1 MISPGRWC
9 HMIWILTDELIL
21 EQIRNM
27 LFLTCSSV
35 NWCINIYISHGT
47 MKKVPY
53 VGLYTDYIYMYGLVI
68 SFDYSLII
76 LYVERNGVG
85 LHLTVTLN
93 VYGSKMCY
101 HLREIVSNLRFAR
114 TRTSMALTQE
124 SFHYP
129 PWPDY
134 DRHRF
139 FSICTLHLLSDE
151 SPYFMLDTHDIWWSI
166 GYM

>member
-1 MISPGRWC
+1 MISLGRWC
-9 HMIWILTDELIL
+9 HIIWILTDELIL

-68 SFDYSLII
+68 SFDYCLII

-85 LHLTVTLN
+85 LHLTVTHNCMEVKCVTICVKL
-93 VYGSKMCY
+93 YPICALQEHERPWHWHRSHSIILLDPTMTD
-101 HLREIVSNLRFAR
+101 IDFFQFAPS
-114 TRTSMALTQE
+114 T
-124 SFHYP
+124 
-129 PWPDY
+129 
-134 DRHRF
+134 
-139 FSICTLHLLSDE
+139 
-151 SPYFMLDTHDIWWSI
+151 
-166 GYM
+166 